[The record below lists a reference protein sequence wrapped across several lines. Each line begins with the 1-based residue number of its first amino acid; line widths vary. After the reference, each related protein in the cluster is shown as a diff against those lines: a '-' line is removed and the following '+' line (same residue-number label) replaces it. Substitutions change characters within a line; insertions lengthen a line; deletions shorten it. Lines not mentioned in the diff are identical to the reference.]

1 MVVIPQDLVRAVRDQ
16 RIVPFVGAGV
26 SAGVKRGFFPTWG
39 KLLELM
45 AGELDAQARPADGQ
59 EVRRLMKAED
69 YLGAAERGLRNLGPY
84 RFNRFLRGIFR
95 KKRPADLDLSIVQA
109 LWGLRPPLVI
119 TTNYDDVL
127 RWAGPADAEM
137 LANDQEEELALLPE
151 ASPEWPFVWHLHG
164 TIQRLS
170 TVILAG
176 SDYKSL
182 YGGDEARAR
191 RYEAALF
198 QLNAQLANRPFLYVG
213 FSLSDQYVLQ
223 QIADVLKISK
233 GKGAPSFALM
243 KKGQG
248 DASALWFNYN
258 IQLIEYEDHGAPL
271 AALLKDITRMAFEA
285 PASASRAL
293 DEGAP
298 RLARE
303 PLPLAPRPT
312 LQAELTRTLRGS
324 RRLLLLAPRK
334 GGARTLARSIAEKE
348 FGERVT
354 WLLPPNV
361 PSCTE
366 TEYFASLS
374 GDPSVDGF
382 LKLEQWLSERASAL
396 GGEHLVVVRHDGGP
410 IEHLMTLGNA
420 LRRLVENPRG
430 GKNAPRFY
438 VLVAGESACAS
449 LRLETTTLSLFS
461 GAPARHVPP
470 LSVEEVRDL
479 IEQRGADITRAE
491 DVFAATGG
499 LPGLVQEALGG
510 EGSLEREAL
519 TQRLARSPSVRGV
532 LRTRLAEDD
541 RKSEA
546 PARHARTILGN
557 LLAGK
562 GARRLDD
569 LDDELKYPEVRL
581 YYDGLVVSE
590 DGSGDTV
597 FRCEA
602 VRIAAERT
610 FALEQGAT

>member
-1 MVVIPQDLVRAVRDQ
+1 MVIPLDLVRAVREH
-16 RIVPFVGAGV
+16 RLVPFVGAGV
-26 SAGVKRGFFPTWG
+26 SSGVKRGLFPTWG
-39 KLLELM
+39 KLLEMM
-45 AGELDAQARPADGQ
+45 AAELEAQANHAEGQ

-69 YLGAAERGLRNLGPY
+69 YLGAAERGLRHLKAY
-84 RFNRFLRGIFR
+84 RFNRFLRGVFR
-95 KKRPADLDLSIVQA
+95 KRRPADLDLSVVEA
-109 LWGLRPPLVI
+109 LWSLRPPLVI

-137 LANDQEEELALLPE
+137 LGNDQEDELALLPE
-151 ASPEWPFVWHLHG
+151 ASAEWPFVWHLHG

-170 TVILAG
+170 TLILAG

-182 YGGDEARAR
+182 YGGDGERAR

-213 FSLSDQYVLQ
+213 FSLSDPYVLQ

-258 IQLIEYEDHGAPL
+258 IQLIEYEDHGPPL
-271 AALLKDITRMAFEA
+271 AAMLREISRLSFDAQAT
-285 PASASRAL
+285 SASLVA
-293 DEGAP
+293 EGTTK
-298 RLARE
+298 LARE
-303 PLPLAPRPT
+303 SAPFVPRPQ
-312 LQAELTRTLRGS
+312 LEAEITRALRGS

-334 GGARTLARSIAEKE
+334 GGARTLARTIAEKE

-366 TEYFASLS
+366 AEYFASLS
-374 GDPSVDGF
+374 GDPSVNGF
-382 LKLEQWLSERASAL
+382 LKLEQWLSERARAL

-420 LRRLVENPRG
+420 LRRLVENPGRG
-430 GKNAPRFY
+430 VGAARFY

-449 LRLETTTLSLFS
+449 LRLDTATLSLFS
-461 GAPARHVPP
+461 GAPSRHVPP
-470 LSVEEVRDL
+470 LSVDEVRAL
-479 IEQRGADITRAE
+479 LGQRGVDVGFAE
-491 DVFAATGG
+491 GVHAATGG

-519 TQRLARSPSVRGV
+519 TQRLARSPSVRGI

-541 RKSEA
+541 RANRS
-546 PARHARTILGN
+546 PARHARTVLQN
-557 LLAGK
+557 LLADK

-569 LDDELKYPEVRL
+569 TDDDLKYPEVRL
-581 YYDGLVVSE
+581 YYDGLVVSAE
-590 DGSGDTV
+590 GSGETV

-610 FALEQGAT
+610 FTLEQGAV

>member
-1 MVVIPQDLVRAVRDQ
+1 MVIPQDLVRAVHDHRL
-16 RIVPFVGAGV
+16 VPFVGAGV
-26 SAGVKRGFFPTWG
+26 SAGVMRGLFPTWG
-39 KLLELM
+39 RLLELM
-45 AGELDAQARPADGQ
+45 ADELEAHARPAEAQ
-59 EVRRLMKAED
+59 EILRLMKAED
-69 YLGAAERGLRNLGPY
+69 YLGAAERGLRHLGSY
-84 RFNRFLRGIFR
+84 RFNRFLRGVFR
-95 KKRPADLDLSIVQA
+95 KRRLDGVDLSIVEA
-109 LWGLRPPLVI
+109 LWSLRPPLVI

-127 RWAGPADAEM
+127 RWAGPTDAEM

-170 TVILAG
+170 TLILAG

-182 YGGDEARAR
+182 YGGDEARTR

-213 FSLSDQYVLQ
+213 FSLSDPYVLQ
-223 QIADVLKISK
+223 QIADVLKMSK

-271 AALLKDITRMAFEA
+271 AEVLREITRLSFDA
-285 PASASRAL
+285 PAAAVRAAE
-293 DEGAP
+293 EGGT

-303 PLPLAPRPT
+303 PATLAPRPA
-312 LQAELTRTLRGS
+312 LEVELVRTLRGS

-366 TEYFASLS
+366 AEYFASLS
-374 GDPSVDGF
+374 GDESVDGF
-382 LKLEQWLSERASAL
+382 LRLEQWLLERANKL

-410 IEHLMTLGNA
+410 IEHLMTLGNS

-430 GKNAPRFY
+430 GKKAPRFY

-449 LRLETTTLSLFS
+449 LRLETTALSLFS

-470 LSVEEVRDL
+470 LSVDDVRAL
-479 IEQRGADITRAE
+479 LEQRGADVQYAE
-491 DVFAATGG
+491 GVHAATGG

-510 EGSLEREAL
+510 DGSFEGEAL

-532 LRTRLAEDD
+532 LRIRLAEDD
-541 RKSEA
+541 RKNET
-546 PARHARTILGN
+546 PARHTRTVLQN
-557 LLAGK
+557 LYAGK
-562 GARRLDD
+562 AARKLDD
-569 LDDELKYPEVRL
+569 LDDDLKYPEVRL
-581 YYDGLVVSE
+581 YYDGLVVSAE
-590 DGSGDTV
+590 GSGETV

-610 FALEQGAT
+610 FALEQGGT